1 MNPSSR
7 QLIEHVQE
15 ENQRSELTSEESSR
29 FATVEMHSILKS
41 EVETKHRLTSS
52 DQLDEFIDQLK
63 KSNSTFDGN
72 VQQRIQQITTQTEA
86 ILGHIFHETE
96 DNQQELLQRAK
107 EEQIKED
114 QFYRQQLE
122 EFLRQLD
129 LQRAKRLDQLQ
140 SKLVAQRQSILEES
154 QLKVRSLVGQAN
166 SLKTQIMSEE
176 EQQATRNIDAIIE
189 QINQLNEHPT
199 LQQLGTQ
206 TTTQI
211 HLTRQETIG
220 TTNINNTNKR
230 K

>member
-1 MNPSSR
+1 
-7 QLIEHVQE
+7 
-15 ENQRSELTSEESSR
+15 
-29 FATVEMHSILKS
+29 MHSILKS

-86 ILGHIFHETE
+86 ILGRIFHETE